1 MNYATQSTE
10 NIYFFFVLQSGVG
23 KTGYIF
29 RISKSYANMVPTF
42 TTIFLFVSKRA
53 GKTSAKGRFCPDFV
67 PVIFRL
73 SSVFVPY
80 LSARLVHDFKTW
92 SYKGTFDG
100 FFGNNIHSSSG
111 II

>member
-1 MNYATQSTE
+1 MLFLRFAKYSWQNR
-10 NIYFFFVLQSGVG
+10 V
-23 KTGYIF
+23 YIK
-29 RISKSYANMVPTF
+29 ISKSYANMVPTF

-53 GKTSAKGRFCPDFV
+53 GETSVKGRFCPDFV
-67 PVIFRL
+67 SVISRLSSDYLLSIFRL